1 LQGYNVLGIGDNA
14 MGSIW
19 EMKDGQIFIAEV
31 EQFLS
36 DRKKETPT
44 LRDTF
49 AMNAMNGMI
58 SNGYFNSEN
67 PKVTAELAYKIADA
81 MMEVRK

>member
-1 LQGYNVLGIGDNA
+1 
-14 MGSIW
+14 MGSVW
-19 EMKDGQIFIAEV
+19 EMKEGIGFIEEV
-31 EQFLS
+31 RYYLS
-36 DRKKETPT
+36 EKKKNEPT

-49 AMNAMNGMI
+49 AMNAMNGLI